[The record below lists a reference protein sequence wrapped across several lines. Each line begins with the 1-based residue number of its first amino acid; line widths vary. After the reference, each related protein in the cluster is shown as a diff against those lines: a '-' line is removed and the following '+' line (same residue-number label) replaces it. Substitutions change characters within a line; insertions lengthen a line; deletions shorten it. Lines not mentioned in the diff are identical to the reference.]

1 MKARLTLPSKKL
13 QNTKMPEVL
22 SLIAGAALGFVFAI
36 MRLPIPAPPTLAGV
50 LGIVGIT
57 AGYFIAGKVFG

>member
-1 MKARLTLPSKKL
+1 MTEAMAL
-13 QNTKMPEVL
+13 V
-22 SLIAGAALGFVFAI
+22 AGGVLGFLFAI

-57 AGYFIAGKVFG
+57 VGYFIAGKLLG

>member
-1 MKARLTLPSKKL
+1 MSEAMALL
-13 QNTKMPEVL
+13 V
-22 SLIAGAALGFVFAI
+22 GAAMGFVFAI

-57 AGYFIAGKVFG
+57 VGYFLATKFIG

>member
-1 MKARLTLPSKKL
+1 
-13 QNTKMPEVL
+13 MPEVMAL
-22 SLIAGAALGFVFAI
+22 VAGTALGFVFAI